1 MRDRPIVLRPTVQ
14 KPTPGI
20 PNLRPAITAHLSKAE
35 EATASEIAQAIV
47 RTDVLSAVINE
58 LNLMRTDG
66 VADCRKEKACWLY
79 RLTGEKTIDW
89 RDAA

>member
-1 MRDRPIVLRPTVQ
+1 MSRTIVLRPSIA

-20 PNLRPAITAHLSKAE
+20 PNLRPAITAHLKQAD
-35 EATASEIAQAIV
+35 EATAAEIAKAIG

-66 VADCRKEKACWLY
+66 VADCRNDKAGWLY

-89 RDAA
+89 MDAA